1 MAQRNPQASTANG
14 ARVPPH
20 SVEAEMEIL
29 GAMMLQET
37 ALYKAIESLKPED
50 FYLEK
55 HRRIF
60 NAILEVFNRKETV
73 SAVSV
78 REELKRTQELDLV
91 GGWQYLANLV
101 ETVISPAFADED
113 IQTIVENAIYREVI
127 QVASEALDRA
137 YHRTD
142 PAEQLLDHIEQRL
155 LEIRQR
161 KLNTSFRKVE
171 ELIGE
176 VQNKILENRSRQRS
190 ITGIPSGFE
199 QLDEMTAGFQPGD
212 LVIVASR
219 PSVGKTS
226 FALNI
231 MHHLAVAEG
240 IPSAIFSLEMSAEQ
254 LVIRLLSLEAMVSSQ
269 KIKTGRLNDSEIE
282 RILEATRR
290 LQEVPIYIDDTPSIH
305 ILELKAK
312 ARRIVRDAKARILFV
327 DYLQLIRGL
336 RAENRVQEISGI
348 SQALKALAK
357 ELQVPVV
364 ALSQLSR
371 APEHRRDDKRP
382 RLADLRE
389 SGSIEQDADVVLFLF
404 RPEMYS
410 REPSEVSGLTEVI
423 IGKQRNG
430 PTGTVKFTF
439 LKDFMKFEPAPEEPD
454 FGYSAY
460 VTGEEEW

>member
-1 MAQRNPQASTANG
+1 
-14 ARVPPH
+14 
-20 SVEAEMEIL
+20 MELL

-37 ALYKAIESLKPED
+37 ALYKALETLKPED

-60 NAILEVFNRKETV
+60 RAILEVFNRGENV

-78 REELKRTQELDLV
+78 REELKRTGDLDLV

-101 ETVISPAFADED
+101 ESVISPGFADED

-127 QVASEALDRA
+127 DVATEALEKAFHRA
-137 YHRTD
+137 D
-142 PAEQLLDHIEQRL
+142 PAEQLLDHVEQRL

-161 KLNTSFRKVE
+161 KIHTTFVKVAD
-171 ELIGE
+171 LVDT
-176 VQNKILENRSRQRS
+176 VQTKILDNRNRQRS
-190 ITGIPSGFE
+190 VTGIPTGFE
-199 QLDEMTAGFQPGD
+199 QLDELTAGFQPGD

-231 MHHLAVAEG
+231 MHHLGVEEG

-254 LVIRLLSLEAMVSSQ
+254 LVLRLLSLEAMVGSQ

-290 LQEVPIYIDDTPSIH
+290 LKEAPIYIDDTASIH

-327 DYLQLIRGL
+327 DYLQLIRGM

-357 ELQVPVV
+357 ELHVPVV

-389 SGSIEQDADVVLFLF
+389 SGSIEQDADVVIFLF

-410 REPSEVSGLTEVI
+410 RDMPEVAGLTEVI
-423 IGKQRNG
+423 VGKQRNG
-430 PTGTVKFTF
+430 PTGTVKLSFVR
-439 LKDFMKFEPAPEEPD
+439 DFMKFEPLPEDAD
-454 FGYSAY
+454 FDISFTTDEVG
-460 VTGEEEW
+460 W